1 MVMINGMTSMG
12 TRNKLYRTA
21 NTLAL
26 ITIFYNILEG
36 LFSVG
41 FGMADEAFTLFGFGL
56 DSFVEVISGIGVWHM
71 IRRIQRAGDG
81 SPDAFEQRALKI
93 TGTAFYILAIG
104 LIITGLL
111 NLILGHKP
119 ETTFWGI
126 VIALV
131 SIASMWLLIHY
142 KVKVGS
148 ELQSQAILADAACTR
163 TCLYLSVVLL
173 LASAGFELTGIGG
186 LDAAGA
192 VVIAGFAL
200 REGREAF
207 EKARGGVCT
216 CSGCHKD

>member
-1 MVMINGMTSMG
+1 
-12 TRNKLYRTA
+12 
-21 NTLAL
+21 
-26 ITIFYNILEG
+26 
-36 LFSVG
+36 
-41 FGMADEAFTLFGFGL
+41 
-56 DSFVEVISGIGVWHM
+56 M
-71 IRRIQRAGDG
+71 IRRIQRAGEG
-81 SPDAFEQRALKI
+81 SLDAFEQRALKI

-111 NLILGHKP
+111 NLVQGHKP

-126 VIALV
+126 VVALV

-148 ELQSQAILADAACTR
+148 ALQSQAILADAACTR

-173 LASAGFELTGIGG
+173 LSSAGFELTGIGG

-192 VVIAGFAL
+192 VVIAGFAW

-216 CSGCHKD
+216 CSECHKD

>member
-1 MVMINGMTSMG
+1 MINGMTG
-12 TRNKLYRTA
+12 LDTRNRLYRTA
-21 NTLAL
+21 NILAL

-71 IRRIQRAGDG
+71 IRRIRLAGDG
-81 SPDAFEQRALKI
+81 SPDDFEQRALRI
-93 TGTAFYILAIG
+93 TGTAFYILAAG

-111 NLILGHKP
+111 NLIQGHKP

-131 SIASMWLLIHY
+131 SIASMWLLIRY

-207 EKARGGVCT
+207 EKARGGACS
-216 CSGCHKD
+216 CSGCHKN

>member
-1 MVMINGMTSMG
+1 
-12 TRNKLYRTA
+12 
-21 NTLAL
+21 
-26 ITIFYNILEG
+26 
-36 LFSVG
+36 
-41 FGMADEAFTLFGFGL
+41 
-56 DSFVEVISGIGVWHM
+56 
-71 IRRIQRAGDG
+71 
-81 SPDAFEQRALKI
+81 
-93 TGTAFYILAIG
+93 
-104 LIITGLL
+104 
-111 NLILGHKP
+111 
-119 ETTFWGI
+119 
-126 VIALV
+126 
-131 SIASMWLLIHY
+131 MWLLIHY